1 MDRQADRLTTNRPPG
16 AHPGH
21 NFTALTAMTPTVD
34 DILSRTA
41 IGCGWHDFHA
51 DGGAVRMRTADLRA
65 ALEDAYDAD
74 MPNWPA
80 MVDLD

>member
-1 MDRQADRLTTNRPPG
+1 
-16 AHPGH
+16 
-21 NFTALTAMTPTVD
+21 MTPTVD

-51 DGGAVRMRTADLRA
+51 DGGLIRMSTADLRA
-65 ALEDAYDAD
+65 VLEDAYDAD
-74 MPNWPA
+74 MPDWPA